1 MTSVLQIVSF
11 FITGVTMSIIFF
23 DFFNE
28 LFQKKFHN
36 KEYYVFAY
44 FLFCIGFLFS
54 ILLSTP
60 FIRFFFPAILPFIF
74 GAFLY
79 SNFSF
84 SITLFFILIIQFC
97 EISIESLTY
106 FVFNGNFSI
115 MPNNLL
121 RNLLIFSLYQF
132 VMIFIKNRNRNYMS
146 KKSSFTI
153 FLFPL
158 FSLVI
163 IYFSVILTIQSQE
176 NQLVTLST
184 IIGIG
189 LLFGNIFIFYL
200 FQQIQSYAEK
210 ETLFQIRNQQSK
222 LQYQYVKELEAKTLE
237 TKKILHDIKW
247 HLSVLKSLDATNN
260 STQHFFNYFE
270 QVNLKIDSV
279 ENHNYTDSPI
289 VNLLINNKKLFAIN
303 HEIRY
308 STICEKFSFDF
319 MKEIDQTILFSN
331 ILDNAFEGAT
341 MSSELN
347 KFVSLTICTINDF
360 KIINITNSYAPDKHK
375 DKKKHMG
382 LGLQNVQDV
391 AEKYQG
397 ELTITDNRD
406 SKIFEVHLT
415 FF

>member
-1 MTSVLQIVSF
+1 
-11 FITGVTMSIIFF
+11 MSIIFF

-237 TKKILHDIKW
+237 TKK
-247 HLSVLKSLDATNN
+247 N
-260 STQHFFNYFE
+260 S
-270 QVNLKIDSV
+270 S
-279 ENHNYTDSPI
+279 
-289 VNLLINNKKLFAIN
+289 
-303 HEIRY
+303 
-308 STICEKFSFDF
+308 
-319 MKEIDQTILFSN
+319 
-331 ILDNAFEGAT
+331 
-341 MSSELN
+341 
-347 KFVSLTICTINDF
+347 
-360 KIINITNSYAPDKHK
+360 
-375 DKKKHMG
+375 
-382 LGLQNVQDV
+382 
-391 AEKYQG
+391 
-397 ELTITDNRD
+397 
-406 SKIFEVHLT
+406 
-415 FF
+415 